1 MRFAFT
7 LLLACVPSVAS
18 AADAFHFEND
28 ILPVLSR
35 YGCNMSGCH
44 GKAEGQGGF
53 KLSVFAFDPESDYT
67 ALAKEGR
74 GRRVFPANPDE
85 SLLLRK
91 ASGRTAHGGG
101 TRLPFGSED
110 YQTLRGWI
118 AAGMPVGSPDAP
130 RVVSL
135 RIEPAERVMTFQ
147 SDLPLKV
154 IAKLSD
160 GSEKTVTH
168 HARFQ
173 SNNDSVAMVNADGK
187 VHALDVPGEA
197 TVMAAYMG
205 EVGVFRA
212 IVPRPQ
218 PLAAS
223 RLPQLN
229 FIDVAVDNKLAKL
242 NIAASPLCDDAEF
255 LRRITLD
262 LTGTL
267 PTAAAARKFLED
279 KSPDK
284 RAKLVQTLL
293 ASPEF
298 ADLWAMRWADLLRVE
313 RGVLGHERAYG
324 YYKWIRDSI
333 ANNTPFDR
341 FARELITA
349 EGPTS
354 EVGAANF
361 YRVVTKPGEM
371 AGSLSQVFLGVRIG
385 CAECHH
391 HPFDRWSQSDYY
403 GMIGFFAPV
412 AARGDAVFS
421 SGDPATTHPRTK
433 KPVYSHALGTSMPEA
448 NPKGDR
454 RLVLA
459 DWMTK
464 PDNPYFARNLANR
477 VWAWMLG
484 TGIVEPVD
492 DVRATNP
499 PSNPELL
506 DALAKFNVENKFDVK
521 KLIAAI
527 AASRT
532 YQTSSK
538 PNETNERDDRNFS
551 RAQFK
556 RPDAEVLLDIVCQST
571 GVSEKFTGSP
581 GVTRAVQL
589 WDSKARHE
597 FLKLFGRPVRATAC
611 ECERTKEPSV
621 AQVLNLLNSPDVQS
635 KLSHESGTVAKL
647 VRGNSDDAKLV
658 EELYLTFFARLPSAD
673 EMKVATEHLNAR
685 KAKRRE
691 AAEDLAWA
699 MLNSTEFLFNH

>member
-1 MRFAFT
+1 MRLTFT

-18 AADAFHFEND
+18 AAEPIHFEND

-67 ALAKEGR
+67 AVAKEGR
-74 GRRVFPANPDE
+74 GRRVFLANADE

-101 TRLPFGSED
+101 TRLAFNSDD
-110 YQTLRGWI
+110 YRTLRDWI
-118 AAGMPVGSPDAP
+118 AAGLPLGSPDAP
-130 RVVSL
+130 RVIGL
-135 RIEPAERVMTFQ
+135 RVEPLERVMTFQ
-147 SDLPLKV
+147 TDVPLKV
-154 IAKLSD
+154 IAKLSNNT
-160 GSEKTVTH
+160 EKDVTK

-173 SNNDSVAMVNADGK
+173 SNNDAVAMVNAEGK
-187 VHALDVPGEA
+187 VHSLEVPGEA

-212 IVPRPQ
+212 IVPRVGAKPQ
-218 PLAAS
+218 VAF
-223 RLPQLN
+223 PQLN
-229 FIDVAVDNKLAKL
+229 FIDQHVDAKLAKL
-242 NIAASPLCDDAEF
+242 NIAASGLCDDAEF
-255 LRRITLD
+255 LRRITID

-279 KSPDK
+279 KSADK
-284 RAKLVQTLL
+284 RTKLVQSLL

-313 RGVLGHERAYG
+313 RGTLGHERAYG

-341 FARELITA
+341 FARELVTA

-391 HPFDRWSQSDYY
+391 HPFDRWGQSDYY
-403 GMIGFFAPV
+403 GMVGFFAPV
-412 AARGDAVFS
+412 GARGDAILS
-421 SGDPATTHPRTK
+421 SGDPGTTHPRTK
-433 KPVYSHALGTSMPEA
+433 KPVYSHALGTTMPEA
-448 NPKGDR
+448 DPKGDR
-454 RLVLA
+454 RVVLA

-464 PDNPYFARNLANR
+464 PDNPYFARNLSNR

-506 DALAKFNVENKFDVK
+506 DALAKFNIENKYDVK

-532 YQTSSK
+532 YQTSCR

-551 RAQFK
+551 RALFK

-571 GVSEKFTGSP
+571 GVPEKFTGSP

-621 AQVLNLLNSPDVQS
+621 AQVLNLLNSPDVQA
-635 KLSHESGTVAKL
+635 KLSHESGTVARL
-647 VRGNSDDAKLV
+647 VRAHKDDAKLV
-658 EELYLTFFARLPSAD
+658 EEMYLTFFARLPSAD
-673 EMKVATEHLNAR
+673 EMKVATEHLKKRNGA
-685 KAKRRE
+685 RRE

>member
-18 AADAFHFEND
+18 AAEPIHFEND
-28 ILPVLSR
+28 ILPILSR

-74 GRRVFPANPDE
+74 GRRVFLANPDE

-101 TRLPFGSED
+101 TRLAFNSDD
-110 YQTLRGWI
+110 YRTLRDWI
-118 AAGMPVGSPDAP
+118 GTGLPLGSADAP
-130 RVVSL
+130 RVIGL
-135 RIEPAERVMTFQ
+135 RVEPSERVMTFQ
-147 SDLPLKV
+147 SDVPLKV
-154 IAKLSD
+154 IAKLSN
-160 GSEKTVTH
+160 GTEKDVTK

-173 SNNDSVAMVNADGK
+173 SNNDGVAMVNAEGK
-187 VHALDVPGEA
+187 VHSLEVPGEA

-229 FIDVAVDNKLAKL
+229 FIDAAVDNKLAKL

-267 PTAAAARKFLED
+267 PTAANARKFLED

-293 ASPEF
+293 ASSEF

-313 RGVLGHERAYG
+313 RGTLGHERAYG

-341 FARELITA
+341 FARELVTA

-403 GMIGFFAPV
+403 GMVGFFAPV
-412 AARGDAVFS
+412 GARGDAILS
-421 SGDPATTHPRTK
+421 SGDPGTTHPRTK
-433 KPVYSHALGTSMPEA
+433 KPVYSHALGTAMPEA
-448 NPKGDR
+448 DPKGDR
-454 RLVLA
+454 RIVLA

-506 DALAKFNVENKFDVK
+506 DALAKYTIENKYDVK
-521 KLIAAI
+521 KLIATI

-538 PNETNERDDRNFS
+538 PNDTNERDDRNFS

-556 RPDAEVLLDIVCQST
+556 RPDAEVLLDIVCQAT
-571 GVSEKFTGSP
+571 GVPEKFTGSP

-621 AQVLNLLNSPDVQS
+621 AQVLNLLNSPDVQA
-635 KLSHESGTVAKL
+635 KLSHESGTVAQL
-647 VRGNSDDAKLV
+647 VRENKDDAKLV
-658 EELYLTFFARLPSAD
+658 EEMYLTFFARLPSAD
-673 EMKVATEHLNAR
+673 ELKVATEHLKKRSA
-685 KAKRRE
+685 ARRE